1 MRRFPYRDTT
11 ISLAYRYLPRQK
23 PFVALEDLRLRLKDE
38 KERAGIIVSAEPAQ
52 REQHGLVTRM
62 ALGLRN
68 EGGEYRSLLTGIL
81 VKLHFTNLVETHNE
95 WNEHRI
101 KTGKAHETD

>member
-1 MRRFPYRDTT
+1 M
-11 ISLAYRYLPRQK
+11 
-23 PFVALEDLRLRLKDE
+23 RLKDE